1 MSKSTNSYVI
11 KTFTKPERYFLSI
24 SEEKVVKTTDSV
36 YDADFFDGFEEA
48 SILLKTLEKKTFQLE
63 PIYWLDDEALFSEE
77 KPNLNQLK
85 MKLSI
90 EELNKHYDESK
101 LNYNIKGESH
111 LDYYKEK
118 FSENYAKLLKH
129 TNQS

>member
-1 MSKSTNSYVI
+1 MSKSTKSYVI
-11 KTFTKPERYFLSI
+11 KTFTKPERYFISI
-24 SEEKVVKTTDSV
+24 SEEKVVETTKSV
-36 YDADFFDGFEEA
+36 YDAKFFDEFEEA
-48 SILLKTLEKKTFQLE
+48 SEVLKTLGNKTFLLE
-63 PIYWLDDEALFSEE
+63 PIKWLEDEALFSEE

-118 FSENYAKLLKH
+118 FSENYAKLLKYN
-129 TNQS
+129 NQL